1 MIRERCTKIKIFKTR
16 SKIRRIFM
24 RGDQKIERHFL
35 YWVCAAITL
44 LGICLIVLSFNIP
57 IFSSEIGSIG
67 TTLCS
72 IGIIGFIFQYY
83 FHTSL
88 ESRLEETIRRLEE
101 SIKPEVAIAAER
113 VGIKR
118 ILPGRYEFDK
128 VRLDLYNKANKVSW
142 LSVGPSLPAQ
152 HDMEEEIVKCT
163 EKRTDFRFLAWVD
176 DRNFQDT
183 VARLTKIKNDN
194 KGPGKVEIKC
204 YNEEPRWYIQIIDDT
219 IYAQPYLHDVSL
231 GKTPM
236 FEMEKGGDCYE
247 YFLRHFESVW
257 NNAKPIDKF

>member
-1 MIRERCTKIKIFKTR
+1 MREDR
-16 SKIRRIFM
+16 
-24 RGDQKIERHFL
+24 KIERHFL

-88 ESRLEETIRRLEE
+88 ESRLEETIRLLEG
-101 SIKPEVAIAAER
+101 SIKPEVAIEAER

-118 ILPGRYEFDK
+118 ILVGRYEFDK
-128 VRLDLYNKANKVSW
+128 VRLDLYNKANNVSW
-142 LSVGPSLPAQ
+142 MSVAPSLPAT
-152 HDMEEEIVKCT
+152 HDMGEELVKFLKKGT
-163 EKRTDFRFLAWVD
+163 NFRFLSWAD
-176 DRNFQDT
+176 DRNFQAT
-183 VARLTKIKNDN
+183 VARLAKIKNDN
-194 KGPGKVEIKC
+194 KGPGEVEIKC
-204 YNEEPRWYIQIIDDT
+204 YNEEPKWYIQIIDDT
-219 IYAQPYLHDVSL
+219 IYAQPYLHDVSPV
-231 GKTPM
+231 KTPI

-247 YFLRHFESVW
+247 NFLRHFESVW
-257 NNAKPIDKF
+257 NNAKPIDEFLRLEKKLEEVEK

>member
-1 MIRERCTKIKIFKTR
+1 MREDR
-16 SKIRRIFM
+16 
-24 RGDQKIERHFL
+24 KIERHFL

-88 ESRLEETIRRLEE
+88 ESRLEETIRLLEG
-101 SIKPEVAIAAER
+101 SIKPKVAIEAER

-118 ILPGRYEFDK
+118 ILLGRYEFDK
-128 VRLDLYNKANKVSW
+128 ARLDLYNKANNVSW
-142 LSVGPSLPAQ
+142 MSIAPGLPAT
-152 HDMEEEIVKCT
+152 HDMVK
-163 EKRTDFRFLAWVD
+163 ELLEFLKRGKNFRFLSWAD

-183 VARLTKIKNDN
+183 ATRLAKIKNDN
-194 KGPGKVEIKC
+194 KGPGEVEIKC
-204 YNEEPRWYIQIIDDT
+204 YNEEPKWYIQIIDDT
-219 IYAQPYLHDVSL
+219 IYAQPYLHDVSMV
-231 GKTPM
+231 KTPI

-257 NNAKPIDKF
+257 NNAKPLDEFLRLEKKLEEETVL

>member
-1 MIRERCTKIKIFKTR
+1 MMVDR
-16 SKIRRIFM
+16 
-24 RGDQKIERHFL
+24 KIERHFL

-44 LGICLIVLSFNIP
+44 LGMCLIVLSFNIQ
-57 IFSSEIGSIG
+57 IFSSEIRSIG

-88 ESRLEETIRRLEE
+88 EIRLEETIRLLEG

-118 ILPGRYEFDK
+118 ILTGRYEFDK
-128 VRLDLYNKANKVSW
+128 VRLDLYNKANNVSW
-142 LSVGPSLPAQ
+142 LSVVPSLPAQ
-152 HDMEEEIVKCT
+152 YNMGKEIAKSLERGT
-163 EKRTDFRFLAWVD
+163 NFRFLAWGD
-176 DRNFQDT
+176 DRNIQAT
-183 VARLTKIKNDN
+183 VAHLTKIKNDN

-204 YNEEPRWYIQIIDDT
+204 YNEEPKWYIQIIDDT
-219 IYAQPYLHDVSL
+219 IYAQPYLYDVSI

-236 FEMEKGGDCYE
+236 FEMENGGDCYE

-257 NNAKPIDKF
+257 NKAKPIDEFLRVEKKLEEVEK